1 MSSQPRSSE
10 RVILDKF
17 VYEFVLADES
27 SAVVA
32 SAVKL
37 TYIHN
42 LYNSPDI
49 SCKHAFP
56 IY

>member
-1 MSSQPRSSE
+1 VM
-10 RVILDKF
+10 LDKF

-42 LYNSPDI
+42 LYNSSDI

-56 IY
+56 IYG